1 MGLSSADAKAALKSE
16 EAQEDTYSG
25 EVVFLYSSKIDGNV
39 DVVSVCELLSASEM
53 FSFAL
58 DDHGRI
64 YFRENGRL
72 RTKLLGIETTLSEM
86 GMTISGHSDFIRAN
100 PGDSNVYSL
109 SRSLNLLLSGKKL
122 FNTAFGFPAESA
134 RIFMRPIA
142 IRAEGGDDYE
152 MLVPYVRVYA
162 GGIISIALSSVFGFE
177 SSTAREVVETEVNK
191 SRRNISSVLCEKEFH
206 LACTECQVSQMPIQ
220 ERLAQKKT
228 FETTVESALNSPEEL
243 TFLDESLTVYELL
256 STDQFTLT
264 DLARNLLSVVT
275 RAVTCGAVRAR
286 INWLG
291 RQYRNESIG
300 EYWHGKP
307 ILFIGKHTGQKESS
321 AENWAAH
328 KRLVN
333 SVMSRTYLADIAR
346 YEALAHVD
354 LRSYDD
360 FSNFYSEAVSLMLST
375 AQVESF
381 IEQNNSYT
389 FNSLTSD
396 VQVLNEAS
404 HYIQIYYS
412 YASLGIDKCKTAIDV
427 ARLELKIL
435 KFEESLISAH
445 KYGEIARYID
455 EVRRGEHLNTICKL
469 LHKKIE
475 TVRKALELDEKVLSE
490 SYTRR
495 ITIIF
500 GIIASATL
508 SPELVQPLA
517 KYYGFNFADEQVNK
531 LIGIGVSVVAVIVFL
546 TSIHYALRSFKSV
559 SYTHL
564 TLPTSDLV

>member
-546 TSIHYALRSFKSV
+546 TSIHYALRSFKWIAQKFRV
-559 SYTHL
+559 
-564 TLPTSDLV
+564 

>member
-1 MGLSSADAKAALKSE
+1 MGLSSADVKAALKSE

-25 EVVFLYSSKIDGNV
+25 EAVFLYSSKIDGNV

-228 FETTVESALNSPEEL
+228 FETTIESALNSPEEL

-389 FNSLTSD
+389 FNNLTSD

-455 EVRRGEHLNTICKL
+455 EVKRGEHLNTICKL

-546 TSIHYALRSFKSV
+546 TSIHYALRSFKWIAQKFRV
-559 SYTHL
+559 
-564 TLPTSDLV
+564 

>member
-1 MGLSSADAKAALKSE
+1 MGLSSADVKAALKSE

-25 EVVFLYSSKIDGNV
+25 EAVFLYSSKIDGNV

-64 YFRENGRL
+64 YFRESGRL

-389 FNSLTSD
+389 FNNLTSD

-455 EVRRGEHLNTICKL
+455 EVKRGEHLNTICKL

-546 TSIHYALRSFKSV
+546 TSIHYALRSFKWIAQKFRV
-559 SYTHL
+559 
-564 TLPTSDLV
+564 